1 MNESMNQNQSTTPHP
16 TTPHP
21 TTLLFI
27 RHGET
32 DANVNGQLEGAT
44 DKPLNATGQAQAQA
58 LAARLLSTQ
67 QPIQAIYSSSL
78 TRARQTAAA
87 LAQALGELPVQVDPD
102 LSEFHLGEWDGLTL
116 DELRNEKQMWARMAR
131 DPHFAPPGG
140 ESAMQFGLRLLN
152 AARTILAR
160 HPGQTVA
167 VFSHGGALATLL
179 ALLLENQGN
188 RWPNYPMDNCGI
200 SEVVFEPAPRLVR
213 MNDVSHLKD
222 APTVGDFLRERR
234 GNGSGSMTPQA
245 SG

>member
-1 MNESMNQNQSTTPHP
+1 MNSIV
-16 TTPHP
+16 P

-44 DKPLNATGQAQAQA
+44 DRPLNATGQAQAQA
-58 LAARLLSTQ
+58 LAARLLSENR
-67 QPIQAIYSSSL
+67 PIQVIYSSSL

-87 LAQALGELPVQVDPD
+87 LATALGELPVQVDPD
-102 LSEFHLGEWDGLTL
+102 LSEYRLGEWDGLTL
-116 DELRNEKQMWARMAR
+116 EELRDEKQMWVRTAS

-140 ESAMQFGLRLLN
+140 ESAMQFGLRLVR
-152 AARTILAR
+152 AVRAILSR

-167 VFSHGGALATLL
+167 IFSHGGALATVL

-188 RWPNYPMDNCGI
+188 RWPGYQMDNCGI

-213 MNDVSHLKD
+213 MNDVGHIGEMLNE
-222 APTVGDFLRERR
+222 ER
-234 GNGSGSMTPQA
+234 
-245 SG
+245 

>member
-1 MNESMNQNQSTTPHP
+1 MNSIV
-16 TTPHP
+16 P

-44 DKPLNATGQAQAQA
+44 DRPLNATGQAQAQA
-58 LAARLLSTQ
+58 LAVRLLSENR
-67 QPIQAIYSSSL
+67 PIQVIYSSSL

-87 LAQALGELPVQVDPD
+87 LATALGELPVQVDPD
-102 LSEFHLGEWDGLTL
+102 LSEYRLGEWDGLTL
-116 DELRNEKQMWARMAR
+116 EELRDEKQMWVRTAS

-140 ESAMQFGLRLLN
+140 ESAMQFGLRLVR
-152 AARTILAR
+152 AVRAILSR

-167 VFSHGGALATLL
+167 IFSHGGALATVL

-188 RWPNYPMDNCGI
+188 RWPGYQMDNCGI

-213 MNDVSHLKD
+213 MNDVGHIGEMLNE
-222 APTVGDFLRERR
+222 ER
-234 GNGSGSMTPQA
+234 
-245 SG
+245 

>member
-1 MNESMNQNQSTTPHP
+1 MIQSMNSIV
-16 TTPHP
+16 P

-44 DKPLNATGQAQAQA
+44 DRPLNATGQAQAQA
-58 LAARLLSTQ
+58 LAARLLSENR
-67 QPIQAIYSSSL
+67 PIQVIYSSSL

-87 LAQALGELPVQVDPD
+87 LATALGELPVQVDPD
-102 LSEFHLGEWDGLTL
+102 LSEYRLGEWDGLTL
-116 DELRNEKQMWARMAR
+116 EELRDEKQMWVRTAS

-140 ESAMQFGLRLLN
+140 ESAMQFGLRLVR
-152 AARTILAR
+152 AVRAILSR

-167 VFSHGGALATLL
+167 IFSHGGALATVL

-188 RWPNYPMDNCGI
+188 RWPGYQMDNCGI

-213 MNDVSHLKD
+213 MNDVGHIGEMLNE
-222 APTVGDFLRERR
+222 ER
-234 GNGSGSMTPQA
+234 
-245 SG
+245 

>member
-1 MNESMNQNQSTTPHP
+1 MNSIV
-16 TTPHP
+16 P

-44 DKPLNATGQAQAQA
+44 DRPLNATGQAQAQA
-58 LAARLLSTQ
+58 LAARLLSENR
-67 QPIQAIYSSSL
+67 PIQVIYSSSL

-87 LAQALGELPVQVDPD
+87 LATALGELPVQVDPD
-102 LSEFHLGEWDGLTL
+102 LSEYRLGEWDGLTL
-116 DELRNEKQMWARMAR
+116 EELRDEKQMWVRMAS

-140 ESAMQFGLRLLN
+140 ESAMQFGLRLVR
-152 AARTILAR
+152 AVRAILSR

-167 VFSHGGALATLL
+167 IFSHGGALATVL

-188 RWPNYPMDNCGI
+188 RWPGYQMDNCGI

-213 MNDVSHLKD
+213 MNDVGHIGEMLNE
-222 APTVGDFLRERR
+222 ER
-234 GNGSGSMTPQA
+234 
-245 SG
+245 

>member
-1 MNESMNQNQSTTPHP
+1 MNSIV
-16 TTPHP
+16 P

-44 DKPLNATGQAQAQA
+44 DRPLNATGQAQAQA
-58 LAARLLSTQ
+58 LAARLLSENR
-67 QPIQAIYSSSL
+67 PIQVIYSSSL

-87 LAQALGELPVQVDPD
+87 LATALGELPVQVDPD
-102 LSEFHLGEWDGLTL
+102 LSEYRLGEWDGLTL
-116 DELRNEKQMWARMAR
+116 EELRDEKQMWVRTAS

-140 ESAMQFGLRLLN
+140 ESAMQFGLRLVRAVL
-152 AARTILAR
+152 AILSR

-167 VFSHGGALATLL
+167 IFSHGGALATVL

-188 RWPNYPMDNCGI
+188 RWPGYQMDNCGI

-213 MNDVSHLKD
+213 MNDVGHIGEMLNE
-222 APTVGDFLRERR
+222 ER
-234 GNGSGSMTPQA
+234 
-245 SG
+245 

>member
-1 MNESMNQNQSTTPHP
+1 MNSIV
-16 TTPHP
+16 P

-44 DKPLNATGQAQAQA
+44 DRPLNATGQAQAQA
-58 LAARLLSTQ
+58 LAARLLSENR
-67 QPIQAIYSSSL
+67 PIQVIYSSSL

-87 LAQALGELPVQVDPD
+87 LATALGELPVQVDPD
-102 LSEFHLGEWDGLTL
+102 LSEYRLGEWDGLTL
-116 DELRNEKQMWARMAR
+116 EELRDEKQMWVRTAS

-140 ESAMQFGLRLLN
+140 ESAMQFGLRLVH
-152 AARTILAR
+152 AVRAILSR

-167 VFSHGGALATLL
+167 IFSHGGALATVL

-188 RWPNYPMDNCGI
+188 RWPGYQMDNCGI

-213 MNDVSHLKD
+213 MNDVGHIGEMLNE
-222 APTVGDFLRERR
+222 ER
-234 GNGSGSMTPQA
+234 
-245 SG
+245 

>member
-1 MNESMNQNQSTTPHP
+1 MDSIV
-16 TTPHP
+16 P

-44 DKPLNATGQAQAQA
+44 DRPLNATGQAQAQA
-58 LAARLLSTQ
+58 LAARLLSENR
-67 QPIQAIYSSSL
+67 PIQVIYSSSL

-87 LAQALGELPVQVDPD
+87 LATALGELPVQVDPD
-102 LSEFHLGEWDGLTL
+102 LSEYRLGEWDGLTL
-116 DELRNEKQMWARMAR
+116 EELRDEKQMWVRTAS

-140 ESAMQFGLRLLN
+140 ESAMQFGLRLVR
-152 AARTILAR
+152 AVRAILSR

-167 VFSHGGALATLL
+167 IFSHGGALATVL

-188 RWPNYPMDNCGI
+188 RWPGYQMDNCGI

-213 MNDVSHLKD
+213 MNDVGHIGEMLNE
-222 APTVGDFLRERR
+222 ER
-234 GNGSGSMTPQA
+234 
-245 SG
+245 